1 MRQVRDLGLH
11 EKCFILVGVGPLASA
26 KTARWIRSNVPGI
39 HIPDA
44 VIARLE
50 GAENQKLEGK
60 KLCIEIIQQCREIE
74 GVSGVH
80 VMAYRQEEFVS
91 EIVHEFG
98 SPGGPPAVAAR
109 SEPGRREGGGAP
121 ADHSRRRQEAE
132 RTGIL
137 MEKT

>member
-1 MRQVRDLGLH
+1 MRDLGLH

-50 GAENQKLEGK
+50 GAQNQKQEGK
-60 KLCIEIIQQCREIE
+60 KLCIEIIQQCREIA

-80 VMAYRQEEFVS
+80 VMAYRQEEFVA
-91 EIVHEFG
+91 EIVARIRACSRAAGPG
-98 SPGGPPAVAAR
+98 SAMAAR
-109 SEPGRREGGGAP
+109 GELVT
-121 ADHSRRRQEAE
+121 
-132 RTGIL
+132 TG
-137 MEKT
+137 